1 MPYLGGNLREEP
13 KSEGMLHTQYGT
25 IFQQEAISHIA
36 HPNKSFCISLTV
48 TNIRIGWSANF
59 PKLLSVFLRTTSKKI
74 QRMS

>member
-36 HPNKSFCISLTV
+36 HPNKSFLYLFDCDKH
-48 TNIRIGWSANF
+48 TNWLECKFSKTPLRVSAYY
-59 PKLLSVFLRTTSKKI
+59 
-74 QRMS
+74 